1 MIPRH
6 ASPPMEGAVFDET
19 SFYFRRAAQVM
30 GIGTRVQRLLEKPQ
44 RIVKVEI
51 VVELD
56 NGKLGTFTGYRV
68 QHNRARGPCKGGL
81 RYHPTV
87 DEDHSSALASL
98 MTWKTAVVDLPFGGA
113 KGGIDCDPAKLSQRE
128 LERITRKFVSEIHEI
143 VGPYVDIPAPDV
155 NTNAQIMAWFMS
167 EYSRFHGFSPA
178 VVTGKPVDL
187 HGSPGREEATGLG
200 CTYVIEQVLKRIGG
214 SIPDKTY
221 AIQGFGNVG
230 SHLARHLHL
239 RGGKVI
245 AVSDVTCALFN
256 KAGIDIGALL
266 QYQTDKRTIEGF
278 PGAEPIKRDELVYL
292 PCDFMVPA
300 ALGNI
305 FTKENAAQV
314 KAKVIIEAA
323 NAPTTPEADEIFE
336 KNGVLV
342 VPDIL
347 ANAGGVVV
355 SYFEWVQNLQVHR
368 WELEEVQTKL
378 GRYMEKAF
386 KTVWDLHRA
395 KNISMRTAAYVVA
408 IGRVGKATVLSG
420 V

>member
-1 MIPRH
+1 
-6 ASPPMEGAVFDET
+6 VFDET
-19 SFYFRRAAQVM
+19 SYYFRRAAQVM

-44 RIVKVEI
+44 RIVKVEV

-56 NGKLGTFTGYRV
+56 NGELGTYTGFRV
-68 QHNRARGPCKGGL
+68 QHNKARGPCKGGL

-87 DEDHSSALASL
+87 DEDHSCALASL

-113 KGGIDCDPAKLSQRE
+113 KGGIDCDPAKLSPRE

-155 NTNAQIMAWFMS
+155 NTNAQVMAWFMS
-167 EYSRFHGFSPA
+167 EYSRLHGFSPA

-200 CTYVIEQVLKRIGG
+200 CTYIIEQVLKRTGG
-214 SIPDKTY
+214 TISEKTF

-230 SHLARHLHL
+230 SHLARHLAL
-239 RGGKVI
+239 RNGKVV
-245 AVSDVTCALFN
+245 AVSDVSAALY
-256 KAGIDIGALL
+256 KKDGIDIPELL
-266 QYQTDKRTIEGF
+266 QWVERKRTIEGF
-278 PGAEPIKRDELVYL
+278 PGAEPMERDQLIYL
-292 PCDFMVPA
+292 DVDVMVPA
-300 ALGNI
+300 ALGNV
-305 FTKENAAQV
+305 FTKENAHLVRART
-314 KAKVIIEAA
+314 IIEAA
-323 NAPTTPEADEIFE
+323 NAPTTPEADEVFE
-336 KNGVLV
+336 KKGILV

-368 WELEEVQTKL
+368 WELEEVQQKL

-386 KTVWDLHRA
+386 KTVWDLARS
-395 KNISMRTAAYVVA
+395 KGISMRTAAYVVA
-408 IGRVGKATVLSG
+408 IGRVGKATVLTG